1 MISSDFYFL
10 LLSLCYDGLGPV
22 YYVHPKI
29 IAHAYGILNERDLAD
44 TTYDIKIKIV

>member
-1 MISSDFYFL
+1 MMSFDYFFFRNN
-10 LLSLCYDGLGPV
+10 GLGPV

-44 TTYDIKIKIV
+44 TSYDIKIKIV

>member
-1 MISSDFYFL
+1 MTMSSDYFFF
-10 LLSLCYDGLGPV
+10 CYDGLGPV